1 MQSRESLKRIWSEVR
16 IWMVKYPQ
24 IAGLECLSII
34 HPKYKKSR
42 PNDVAMLVRNI
53 CIDFQANFPQKRSLR
68 FYAITILSLLTSD
81 FTLTRRNYQ

>member
-24 IAGLECLSII
+24 VVGLECLSII

-42 PNDVAMLVRNI
+42 PNDVVMSARNI
-53 CIDFQANFPQKRSLR
+53 PIDFQANLSQNRSL
-68 FYAITILSLLTSD
+68 
-81 FTLTRRNYQ
+81 

>member
-24 IAGLECLSII
+24 VAGLECLSII

-42 PNDVAMLVRNI
+42 PNDVVMSARNI
-53 CIDFQANFPQKRSLR
+53 SIDFQANFPKPKPL
-68 FYAITILSLLTSD
+68 ILCNNNFIASNFR
-81 FTLTRRNYQ
+81 FTLTRRNYH